1 VTTSADELI
10 PSALAG
16 ERLDRVVSL
25 VTGLSR
31 RDAAALVDAGEV
43 LVNGAP
49 RTDRSV
55 RVAEGDSVA
64 VTWEPA
70 GEAPA
75 PAADAG
81 VVFAVVHDDDDVI
94 VVDKPPGLVVHPGA
108 GNTTGTLVHGLLAR
122 YPEIAAV
129 GDPSRPG
136 IVHRLDKETS
146 GLLAVARTDAAYTSL
161 VGQLASRQAGRSYDA
176 LVWGTVAVATG
187 TVDAPVGRSGR
198 DPTKM
203 TVSERGRPAVTH
215 YRVEERFT
223 DPVEAT
229 RLRCRLETGRTHQIR
244 VHLQAIGHPVVGDD
258 RYRGARTSFP
268 VPRIFL
274 HATELTFTHPTTGDE
289 LTFTSRL
296 PEDLQAVRDRLSP

>member
-1 VTTSADELI
+1 
-10 PSALAG
+10 
-16 ERLDRVVSL
+16 
-25 VTGLSR
+25 
-31 RDAAALVDAGEV
+31 
-43 LVNGAP
+43 
-49 RTDRSV
+49 
-55 RVAEGDSVA
+55 
-64 VTWEPA
+64 
-70 GEAPA
+70 
-75 PAADAG
+75 
-81 VVFAVVHDDDDVI
+81 

-129 GDPSRPG
+129 GDPARPG

-176 LVWGTVAVATG
+176 LVWGTVAVSTG

-223 DPVEAT
+223 DPVEVT

-268 VPRIFL
+268 VPRLFL
-274 HATELTFTHPTTGDE
+274 HATELTFLHPTTGDE

-296 PEDLQAVRDRLSP
+296 PEDLQAVRARLSP